1 MSVCFLQSV
10 PISFVK
16 RYWKGIRNPVTLR
29 FPNMVEKKVSWEKTS
44 ENEVMFCNG
53 WKELA
58 NYLSL
63 NESQF
68 LVFQYQENSVFN
80 VIVFGRCGL
89 EIKYPSRETRE
100 ESEESDSSLKIIE
113 NPSSSWGKRL
123 KSPAPS
129 MEVCKKMKINSKELK
144 DSKRDVNNGWF
155 CSIIILCFFLSIFC
169 LIFIGIATNFFLVN
183 SQFFSRK

>member
-1 MSVCFLQSV
+1 
-10 PISFVK
+10 
-16 RYWKGIRNPVTLR
+16 
-29 FPNMVEKKVSWEKTS
+29 MVEKKVFWEKTS
-44 ENEVMFCNG
+44 DYEVMFCNG

-113 NPSSSWGKRL
+113 NPSSSRRRRL
-123 KSPAPS
+123 KFSAPS
-129 MEVCKKMKINSKELK
+129 MEVCKKMKINSKEQK
-144 DSKRDVNNGWF
+144 DSKREHVNNGWF
-155 CSIIILCFFLSIFC
+155 CSIIMLCFFLSILDLFLL
-169 LIFIGIATNFFLVN
+169 LIFFGEFLFF
-183 SQFFSRK
+183 

>member
-1 MSVCFLQSV
+1 
-10 PISFVK
+10 
-16 RYWKGIRNPVTLR
+16 
-29 FPNMVEKKVSWEKTS
+29 MVEKKVSWEKTS

-113 NPSSSWGKRL
+113 NPSSSRGKRL

-129 MEVCKKMKINSKELK
+129 MEVCKKMKINSKEQK
-144 DSKRDVNNGWF
+144 DSKLDKRIVPRFHNFEHVNNGWF
-155 CSIIILCFFLSIFC
+155 CSIIMLCFS
-169 LIFIGIATNFFLVN
+169 FFLL
-183 SQFFSRK
+183 FFVLFHRCCY

>member
-129 MEVCKKMKINSKELK
+129 MEVCKKMKINSKEQK
-144 DSKRDVNNGWF
+144 DSKLDVNNGWF

-169 LIFIGIATNFFLVN
+169 LIFIGVATNFFW
-183 SQFFSRK
+183 